1 MAMNLARPI
10 SRGWHFGRSMRSA
23 RLGRFVLTETQCPG
37 DLRTPWHGHEAPAF
51 CLVLRGGYVQRFRR
65 REVVYRPAVAL
76 FRPRGTEHT
85 DQVSPDGVACFII
98 EPDAAWLAGAGLD
111 QLNREY
117 ALDRAGPRARWLLE
131 HALSEFRAPDAATP
145 LALEGLVLALGAEFA
160 RIAEPPS
167 ERRRPAWL
175 LRTREALDAGWSSR
189 VTLAELAAEAG
200 VHPVYLATAF
210 RAAYGSSVGEYV
222 RARRVEAGRRA
233 LGDPARSISEIA
245 VTLGF
250 SSQSHFTAVFR
261 RHTGLTPLAYRRLHP
276 RP

>member
-1 MAMNLARPI
+1 MNLARPI
-10 SRGWHFGRSMRSA
+10 SRGWHFGSSRRNA
-23 RLGRFVLTETQCPG
+23 RLGRFVLTETHYPG

-51 CLVLRGGYVQRFRR
+51 CLVLRGCYVQRFRR

-76 FRPRGTEHT
+76 FRPCGAEHT
-85 DQVSPDGVACFII
+85 DQVSPDGAACFIV
-98 EPDAAWLAGAGLD
+98 EPDAGWLAEAGLE
-111 QLNREY
+111 QLNRDY

-160 RIAEPPS
+160 RIPEPPTG
-167 ERRRPAWL
+167 RRRPAWL
-175 LRTREALDAGWSSR
+175 LRTREALDAGCSSR

-200 VHPVYLATAF
+200 VHPVYLASAF
-210 RAAYGSSVGEYV
+210 RAAFGSSVGEYV
-222 RARRVEAGRRA
+222 RARRIEAARLA
-233 LGDPARSISEIA
+233 LGDVKRSISEIA
-245 VTLGF
+245 LALGF
-250 SSQSHFTAVFR
+250 SSQSHFTTVFR